1 MQNAQETEEANN
13 QITSSSAAQMD
24 HEMKSSEFAGQAS
37 SLIEEDA
44 QMETN
49 SASGG
54 SVLTKK
60 AEDPSVAQ
68 IEIKKKEEDSS
79 TQ

>member
-1 MQNAQETEEANN
+1 
-13 QITSSSAAQMD
+13 
-24 HEMKSSEFAGQAS
+24 MKSSEFAGQAS

-79 TQ
+79 SQ